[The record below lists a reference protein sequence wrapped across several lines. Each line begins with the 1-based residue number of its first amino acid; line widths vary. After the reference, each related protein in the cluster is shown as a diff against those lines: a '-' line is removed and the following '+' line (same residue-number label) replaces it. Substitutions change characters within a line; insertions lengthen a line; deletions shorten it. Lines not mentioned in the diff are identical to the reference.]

1 MRGGR
6 VKNANILIVDGRI
19 DLMEPLKEIFE
30 RKGYN
35 VTMVEEEDRA
45 IRLLKR
51 KNFDVLLTPR
61 QIPGQ
66 RGAWDFE
73 AIKRLYPSMAVVIVN
88 SAGEKKEMFEM
99 GEAKIEAVVD
109 KPFNVQKLVD
119 TIEFILEVPSVLIV
133 NHRIRDWEALR
144 DMLAERRCR
153 ALVAENRDE
162 TIDMVRENNFDVV
175 LLDVRVPEVRSIEIL
190 ETIKKIK
197 PGIEVIMMI
206 DYSSVSLV
214 GDLLRGGAYTCLY
227 KPFLD
232 IEKLVKVVQEVK
244 SQKRTYPAL
253 TEMESLPR

>member
-1 MRGGR
+1 MN
-6 VKNANILIVDGRI
+6 NANILIVDGRI

-35 VTMVEEEDRA
+35 VTMVKEEDRA
-45 IRLLKR
+45 VWFLKR

-73 AIKRLYPSMAVVIVN
+73 AMKRLYPSMAVVIVN
-88 SAGEKKEMFEM
+88 STGEKKEMFEM
-99 GEAKIEAVVD
+99 GGSKIEAVVD

-119 TIEFILEVPSVLIV
+119 TIEFILEAPSVLIV
-133 NHRIRDWEALR
+133 NHRVRDWEALR
-144 DMLAERRCR
+144 DMLGERRCR
-153 ALVAENRDE
+153 ALVAGNRDE
-162 TIDMVRENNFDVV
+162 AIDMVRENNFDVV
-175 LLDVRVPEVRSIEIL
+175 LLDVGIAEVDSIEIL
-190 ETIKKIK
+190 ETVKKIK

-214 GDLLRGGAYTCLY
+214 GDFLKRGAYTCLY

-232 IEKLVKVVQEVK
+232 IEKLVKVIKEVQ
-244 SQKRTYPAL
+244 SQKKTYPTL
-253 TEMESLPR
+253 THMESLRS

>member
-119 TIEFILEVPSVLIV
+119 TIEFILEAPSVLIV
-133 NHRIRDWEALR
+133 DHKAQDLEALR
-144 DMLAERRCR
+144 DILAKRKCR
-153 ALVAENRDE
+153 ALVAENVDKAME
-162 TIDMVRENNFDVV
+162 MVRENNFDVV
-175 LLDVRVPEVRSIEIL
+175 LLDVGVAEVDSIEIL
-190 ETIKKIK
+190 ETIKKVK

-206 DYSSVSLV
+206 DYSSLSLV
-214 GDLLRGGAYTCLY
+214 GDLLKGGAYTCLY

-232 IEKLVKVVQEVK
+232 IEKLVKMVKEVQ
-244 SQKRTYPAL
+244 SQKRIYPTL
-253 TEMESLPR
+253 TEMESLPS